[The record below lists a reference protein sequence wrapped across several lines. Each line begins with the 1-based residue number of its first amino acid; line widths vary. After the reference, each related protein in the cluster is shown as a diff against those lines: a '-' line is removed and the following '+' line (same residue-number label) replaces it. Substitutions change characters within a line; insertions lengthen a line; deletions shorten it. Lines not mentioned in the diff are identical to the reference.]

1 MDNLGKKL
9 KEARKRKNIT
19 QEELAKRI
27 GISKHAIAKY
37 EQGQREPN
45 LKILTSIID
54 ELEMDFWEVAQDA
67 NLEIEAAPPYEEGI
81 KFADEVYEKAMKKL
95 DGMFKEKDI
104 KYLDKE
110 EMLKKV
116 IYENRDLGVN
126 KRLIS
131 MCHRE
136 YCKRFGVENNGV
148 ISFDSYTYFDDFK
161 KEFYD
166 DLVKSVLFTVE
177 LKMKEAEDKIK
188 KEK

>member
-54 ELEMDFWEVAQDA
+54 ELEMDFWE
-67 NLEIEAAPPYEEGI
+67 AAPPYEEGI
-81 KFADEVYEKAMKKL
+81 KFGDEVYEKAMKKL

-104 KYLDKE
+104 KYLGKE

-116 IYENRDLGVN
+116 LCENRDLGVN
-126 KRLIS
+126 RRLIS
-131 MCHRE
+131 MCHKE
-136 YCKRFGVENNGV
+136 YCKRFGVKNNGV

-161 KEFYD
+161 REFYD
-166 DLVKSVLFTVE
+166 DLVRALLFTVE
-177 LKMKEAEDKIK
+177 LKMKEAEDRIK